1 MKKEELF
8 AVAIPAQT
16 KTYVPISHQ
25 SLTETVAEKLD
36 KAGLMIKDERFSQNR
51 SGQQMFG
58 NFIVGA
64 GDAEMDMNIGFRNS
78 YDKSM
83 QVGIVAGSRV
93 IVCSNLMF
101 KGDFKK
107 MAMHYGNVAQE
118 LDAMVQ
124 EAVDGLEKQFK
135 LIKKD
140 AKKLKMVKVDDSM
153 IAHVLGELFYYQDIL
168 TTTQLKLIKE
178 EIHLQTNFGK
188 ETMWDIYN
196 HTTEV
201 LKKSPVSSI
210 VSDHILTHEFYM
222 ERV

>member
-1 MKKEELF
+1 MTKQELF
-8 AVAIPAQT
+8 AVPVPVQT

-25 SLTETVAEKLD
+25 SLIDAVAEKLD
-36 KAGLMIKDERFSQNR
+36 KAGLVIKDERFSQNR

-58 NFIVGA
+58 NFIIGA
-64 GDAEMDMNIGFRNS
+64 NDAEMDMNIGFRNS

-118 LDAMVQ
+118 IDAMVQ
-124 EAVDGLEKQFK
+124 EAVNTLEKQFK

-140 AKKLKMVKVDDSM
+140 ANKLKKVKIDESV
-153 IAHVLGELFYYQDIL
+153 IAHVLGEMFYQEDLI
-168 TTTQLKLIKE
+168 TTTQLKVIKDE
-178 EIHLQTNFGK
+178 LQLLTNFGK

-196 HTTEV
+196 HTTEA
-201 LKKSPVSSI
+201 LKKSPVASI
-210 VSDHILTHEFYM
+210 INDHIKAHEFYM
-222 ERV
+222 AKI